1 MNEDEANVSG
11 TEAVGE
17 TSTDSDATATAD
29 DEDEEV
35 IAPANIALEVKLVYF
50 FPCRISSSRD
60 PYPHYPM
67 PPPSHSSI
75 SIFHL
80 LSFFLRNFD

>member
-1 MNEDEANVSG
+1 MNEEEANVSG

-17 TSTDSDATATAD
+17 TSTDSDVTATAD
-29 DEDEEV
+29 EEDDV
-35 IAPANIALEVKLVYF
+35 IGPANIAIEVKLVYF
-50 FPCRISSSRD
+50 LPCLISSSRD
-60 PYPHYPM
+60 PYPRYPM
-67 PPPSHSSI
+67 PPPSHCPI